1 MNAVIKMLM
10 VLLLPFFVCQSSVKA
25 QYSDSTTHYAS
36 LASTGSLNS
45 TNSSRAYLFSNVMK
59 LGVKKK
65 KYSFN
70 GFGSYI
76 YGKQDSMKTNNDVIA
91 TVDVNWFPTKSKLY
105 YWALLNYTSSYSL
118 KINAQGQGGIGAA
131 YNFIDDK
138 NGFLGI
144 SDGILYEQ
152 GDLFVDTLHDVYNT
166 FRNSLR
172 LSFRYIYKDV
182 ITLSGI
188 NYVQTS
194 LSSGKDYILK
204 SNLALGFRIRKW
216 LSFTTALN
224 YTNFHRTNRENL
236 LFTYGIVAEKYF

>member
-1 MNAVIKMLM
+1 MKCVIVNRLFLFL
-10 VLLLPFFVCQSSVKA
+10 VFFGPSALLKA
-25 QYSDSTTHYAS
+25 QYTDTLTHYVS

-45 TNSSRAYLFSNVMK
+45 TNTSRAYLFSNVMK

-65 KYSFN
+65 KYSIN

-91 TVDVNWFPTKSKLY
+91 TVDANWFPTKSKLY

-131 YNFIDDK
+131 YNFIDQK
-138 NGFLGI
+138 NAFLGV

-152 GDLFVDTLHDVYNT
+152 GDLFIDTLHDIYNT

-172 LSFRYIYKDV
+172 VSFKYVYKDV
-182 ITLSGI
+182 ITVSGI

-224 YTNFHRTNRENL
+224 YTNFNRTNRENL
-236 LFTYGIVAEKYF
+236 LFTYGISIEKYF